1 MATAPTIAKILT
13 TAELAAATAGG
24 RDYIRTRN
32 NVPVGLA
39 LRENFN
45 PEGPDVIVFG
55 TGPRVAARARL
66 LMDHGRCSRA
76 VPVYVKRG
84 TDTWVYKGDYR
95 ATDLRFDAATL
106 QRYGPIRRG
115 VGKVAG
121 VLFLAPM
128 EEPTVQVSGG
138 GFADAQ
144 TRKEIEVAAVAH
156 VTSVLKQRG
165 FKVRDRQR
173 DNRGYDL
180 IAESATSRLLLEV
193 KGTDAPEPRFFLT
206 RNEMRCSALEADWCL
221 FVVCSA
227 RQSPVLF
234 EYSASDMQ
242 HQFQLEPLA
251 WECTPRDAQVPGA
264 TVSTGRSGAPQ
275 VGGRR
280 GQ

>member
-1 MATAPTIAKILT
+1 MATTPATSKILT
-13 TAELAAATAGG
+13 TAELAAVTAGG

-39 LRENFN
+39 LGENFN

-55 TGPRVAARARL
+55 SGPRVAARAKL
-66 LMDHGRCSRA
+66 LMEHGRCSRA
-76 VPVYVKRG
+76 VPVYVKCG
-84 TDTWVYKGDYR
+84 TDRWVYKGEYR

-106 QRYGPIRRG
+106 QRYGPSRRG

-156 VTSVLKQRG
+156 VTRVLKQRG

-180 IAESATSRLLLEV
+180 VAESATSRLLVEV

-206 RNEMRCSALEADWCL
+206 RNELRCSALEAGWCL
-221 FVVCSA
+221 FVVCRA

-234 EYSASDMQ
+234 EYSASDMRQ
-242 HQFQLEPLA
+242 QFRLEPLA
-251 WECTPRDAQVPGA
+251 WECTLCDAGSDGKRAA
-264 TVSTGRSGAPQ
+264 TTTEASTGKPP
-275 VGGRR
+275 
-280 GQ
+280 

>member
-1 MATAPTIAKILT
+1 MATTPPTSTILS
-13 TAELAAATAGG
+13 TAELAAATGGG
-24 RDYIRTRN
+24 RDCIRTRN

-45 PEGPDVIVFG
+45 PEGPDVLVFG
-55 TGPRVAARARL
+55 PGPRVAARAKL

-84 TDTWVYKGDYR
+84 TDTWVYKGEYR
-95 ATDLRFDAATL
+95 ATALLSDAASL
-106 QRYGPIRRG
+106 QRYGPSRRG

-128 EEPTVQVSGG
+128 VEPTVQVSGA

-144 TRKEIEVAAVAH
+144 THKEIEVAAVAH
-156 VTSVLKQRG
+156 VTRVLKQRG
-165 FKVRDRQR
+165 LKVLDRQR

-180 IAESATSRLLLEV
+180 LAKSATSRLLVEV

-206 RNEMRCSALEADWCL
+206 RKEMRCSALEADWRL

-234 EYSASDMQ
+234 EYSASEM
-242 HQFQLEPLA
+242 HSQLLLDALA
-251 WECTPRDAQVPGA
+251 WECTPRDPRAAG
-264 TVSTGRSGAPQ
+264 TRAPQ
-275 VGGRR
+275 AKLRVVRE
-280 GQ
+280 

>member
-1 MATAPTIAKILT
+1 MATTRPTSTTLS
-13 TAELAAATAGG
+13 TAELAAATGGG

-39 LRENFN
+39 LRENFH
-45 PEGPDVIVFG
+45 PEGPDVLVFG
-55 TGPRVAARARL
+55 PGPRVAARAKL
-66 LMDHGRCSRA
+66 LMEHGRCSRA

-84 TDTWVYKGDYR
+84 ADTWVYKGEYR
-95 ATDLRFDAATL
+95 ATALLSDAATL
-106 QRYGPIRRG
+106 QRYGPSRRG

-128 EEPTVQVSGG
+128 VEPTVQVSGA

-156 VTSVLKQRG
+156 VTRVLKQRG

-173 DNRGYDL
+173 ENRGYDL
-180 IAESATSRLLLEV
+180 IAESATSRLLVEV

-206 RNEMRCSALEADWCL
+206 RNELRCSALEADWCL

-234 EYSASDMQ
+234 EYSASDMR
-242 HQFQLEPLA
+242 HQFQREPLA
-251 WECTPRDAQVPGA
+251 WECTPRDAQALHAKGPAAKLHGA
-264 TVSTGRSGAPQ
+264 SE
-275 VGGRR
+275 
-280 GQ
+280 

>member
-1 MATAPTIAKILT
+1 MATPPNNARILT

-55 TGPRVAARARL
+55 PGPRVAARARL

-76 VPVYVKRG
+76 VPVYVKCG
-84 TDTWVYKGDYR
+84 TDMWVYRGEYR

-106 QRYGPIRRG
+106 QRYGSIRRS

-144 TRKEIEVAAVAH
+144 TRKEIEATAVAH
-156 VTSVLKQRG
+156 VARFLKERG

-180 IAESATSRLLLEV
+180 IAESATSRLLVEV

-206 RNEMRCSALEADWCL
+206 RNELRCSALEAEWRL

-234 EYSASDMQ
+234 EYSASDMR

-251 WECTPRDAQVPGA
+251 WECTPRDSGGDGKRAA
-264 TVSTGRSGAPQ
+264 TTTEASAGKPP
-275 VGGRR
+275 
-280 GQ
+280 